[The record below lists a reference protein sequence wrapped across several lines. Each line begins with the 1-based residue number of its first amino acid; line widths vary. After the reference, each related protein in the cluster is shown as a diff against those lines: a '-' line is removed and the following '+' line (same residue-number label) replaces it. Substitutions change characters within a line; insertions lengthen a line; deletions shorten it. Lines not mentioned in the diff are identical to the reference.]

1 MKVPTRDSKYS
12 FNLKIFKLHNDKKST
27 SASLAPT
34 AAHPPSSTS
43 PVISTKRNSWR
54 TAWREAMGKGAKE
67 PKETDAS
74 SPAVVE
80 QPQTKQCQSS
90 CDFMLSGAASPAA
103 SPAASSAVSPV
114 DELMS
119 MPWFG
124 MDIGGTLTKLVYF
137 EPKDITPDEQDR
149 EAGIL
154 RNIRR
159 YLTRNSAYGKT
170 GHRDTHLQMDNV
182 EIRKRR
188 GSLHFIRF
196 QTTDMG
202 NFLSLA
208 KQKGMAELVTTVCA
222 TGGGAFKFEKD
233 FRDQVNMKLAK
244 FDELDTLIK
253 GILFADLHNRTECY
267 YYEHARDII
276 FDETLSCSKSE
287 KRAFNF
293 SQPFPFILV
302 NVGSGVSILAVYGP
316 DNYKRISGTSLG
328 GGTFLG
334 LCCLLTGCTTF
345 EEAIQLATK
354 GDNRKVDKL
363 VKDIYGGDYNRFGLP
378 GDLVASSFGQ
388 MHIDDKRVSV
398 SREDLANAT
407 LVTITNNIGSIA
419 RMCALNEKIDRVVF
433 VGNFLRVNPISM
445 KLLAYAM
452 EFWSNGTMKGLFL
465 EHEGYFGAL
474 GCLLQFNGE
483 LAAALNEG
491 LDHPQSTEHTVP
503 DDSASASAAESPS
516 IPSTADKPSGN
527 SSPLST
533 ATKHST
539 R

>member
-1 MKVPTRDSKYS
+1 MKVPTRSSKYS
-12 FNLKIFKLHNDKKST
+12 FNLKIFKLHNDKKPTST
-27 SASLAPT
+27 S
-34 AAHPPSSTS
+34 PPTS
-43 PVISTKRNSWR
+43 PVISAKRNSWR
-54 TAWREAMGKGAKE
+54 ASWRSALGSATKSKLPEHSDPNE
-67 PKETDAS
+67 LLDLPDTDADADVDASAVEVALQERGNRNRSRSRCES
-74 SPAVVE
+74 SSSTASFCEDE
-80 QPQTKQCQSS
+80 QP
-90 CDFMLSGAASPAA
+90 FPAIQI
-103 SPAASSAVSPV
+103 PQG

-159 YLTRNSAYGKT
+159 YLTKNSAYGKT

-222 TGGGAFKFEKD
+222 TGGGAFKFEQD

-253 GILFADLHNRTECY
+253 GILFADLHNITECY
-267 YYEHARDII
+267 YYENARDI
-276 FDETLSCSKSE
+276 LKSE
-287 KRAFNF
+287 KRQFNF

-334 LCCLLTGCTTF
+334 LCCLLTGCTSF

-388 MHIDDKRVSV
+388 MHLNDKRVSV

-419 RMCALNEKIDRVVF
+419 RMCALNEKIDKVVF

-483 LAAALNEG
+483 LAAALSDG
-491 LDHPQSTEHTVP
+491 GDHAAGKS
-503 DDSASASAAESPS
+503 SAADMDAHPEMATHT
-516 IPSTADKPSGN
+516 STDEPPEK
-527 SSPLST
+527 SPLSPAST
-533 ATKHST
+533 HST

>member
-1 MKVPTRDSKYS
+1 MSQQSQQKESVAMINRQ
-12 FNLKIFKLHNDKKST
+12 I
-27 SASLAPT
+27 LAK
-34 AAHPPSSTS
+34 A
-43 PVISTKRNSWR
+43 
-54 TAWREAMGKGAKE
+54 
-67 PKETDAS
+67 
-74 SPAVVE
+74 
-80 QPQTKQCQSS
+80 
-90 CDFMLSGAASPAA
+90 
-103 SPAASSAVSPV
+103 
-114 DELMS
+114 

-137 EPKDITPDEQDR
+137 EPKDITPDEQDE
-149 EAGIL
+149 EADSL
-154 RNIRR
+154 RSIRR
-159 YLTRNSAYGKT
+159 YLTKNSAYGKT
-170 GHRDTHLQMDNV
+170 GHRDAHLQMDNV
-182 EIRKRR
+182 EIRKRK

-222 TGGGAFKFEKD
+222 TGGGAFKFENE
-233 FRDQVNMKLAK
+233 FREQVNMKLAK

-253 GILFADLHNRTECY
+253 GILFAEIQNRTECY
-267 YYEHARDII
+267 YYENARDII
-276 FDETLSCSKSE
+276 KSE
-287 KRAFNF
+287 KKAFDF
-293 SQPFPFILV
+293 SQPYPFILV

-316 DNYKRISGTSLG
+316 DNYKRVSGTSLG

-334 LCCLLTGCTTF
+334 LCCLLTGCNTF

-363 VKDIYGGDYNRFGLP
+363 VRDIYGGDYDRFGLT

-388 MHIDDKRVSV
+388 MHLKDKRSSV

-407 LVTITNNIGSIA
+407 LVTITNNIGLIA
-419 RMCALNEKIDRVVF
+419 RMCALNEKMDKVVF
-433 VGNFLRVNPISM
+433 VGNFLRVNPIAM

-452 EFWSNGTMKGLFL
+452 EFWSNGTLKGLFL

-483 LAAALNEG
+483 IAAALNETS
-491 LDHPQSTEHTVP
+491 DK
-503 DDSASASAAESPS
+503 SASCSQTS
-516 IPSTADKPSGN
+516 STNKPDTQSSVDTALTSVD
-527 SSPLST
+527 SSPPKET
-533 ATKHST
+533 Q